1 MPHAAHTS
9 PRAWFLCVAQGP
21 SPPVHATPS
30 GHHGSE
36 TPHAAPT
43 VSPAGCHP
51 MAIRTQ
57 PPQWHQQFTT
67 WTPDYVTGPAGE
79 EDTRNGGAYALSAAS
94 PAGDGHGVR
103 SPGAACPSATP
114 GTGGGA
120 RVRIAAPAERWGGFG
135 TRVSGSRDRPA
146 MSLAH
151 FPTWLGKG
159 RVSPSQYHEASLQAQ
174 PSAVPHADTAPGH
187 GLAGRPDLHHSA
199 IRVMSTGQARW
210 MTSLGSGPGARP
222 NLHWP
227 THRLPNTSG
236 ALCQPH
242 VVTVLGSRDVAVFW
256 VGDDSERER
265 GQAPGDS
272 SPPNP
277 ASVITST

>member
-1 MPHAAHTS
+1 MRT
-9 PRAWFLCVAQGP
+9 P
-21 SPPVHATPS
+21 SPLPLQPGMDTGFDPPGQPAPPRPV
-30 GHHGSE
+30 
-36 TPHAAPT
+36 
-43 VSPAGCHP
+43 
-51 MAIRTQ
+51 
-57 PPQWHQQFTT
+57 
-67 WTPDYVTGPAGE
+67 
-79 EDTRNGGAYALSAAS
+79 
-94 PAGDGHGVR
+94 
-103 SPGAACPSATP
+103 
-114 GTGGGA
+114 TGGGA

-159 RVSPSQYHEASLQAQ
+159 RVSPSHHHEASLQAQ

-272 SPPNP
+272 SPPNQHRPSP
-277 ASVITST
+277 ALNSGTTHQGNPLLTAPHHSAPLQPGRSGFLVLISDDP

>member
-79 EDTRNGGAYALSAAS
+79 EDTRNGGAYALPAAS

-103 SPGAACPSATP
+103 SPGAACPSATRHGWRGASSYSRTSGTVGWLWNSRLGKP
-114 GTGGGA
+114 GQACYVIGPLPNQAWEGSGLAQPVPRGLPSGPTIGRAPRRHRTRA
-120 RVRIAAPAERWGGFG
+120 RF
-135 TRVSGSRDRPA
+135 SRTTRPA
-146 MSLAH
+146 PLCN
-151 FPTWLGKG
+151 
-159 RVSPSQYHEASLQAQ
+159 PSHVHW
-174 PSAVPHADTAPGH
+174 PSAMDDLPW
-187 GLAGRPDLHHSA
+187 LRP
-199 IRVMSTGQARW
+199 R
-210 MTSLGSGPGARP
+210 
-222 NLHWP
+222 
-227 THRLPNTSG
+227 
-236 ALCQPH
+236 
-242 VVTVLGSRDVAVFW
+242 
-256 VGDDSERER
+256 RE
-265 GQAPGDS
+265 A
-272 SPPNP
+272 
-277 ASVITST
+277 